1 MTLTDSNCRRFA
13 PAGRIPVLA
22 ESASFPQ
29 SSRERRQSRQR
40 RFRMWTQRFRFF
52 DFLRPDCPRCFE
64 PVAGLP
70 NRCACCHEPLEG
82 NPAWEQQRKNTAWI
96 LLAGP
101 VGVFAAV
108 ISHWP
113 RA

>member
-22 ESASFPQ
+22 KSDSFPQ
-29 SSRERRQSRQR
+29 SSREHRQSRQR
-40 RFRMWTQRFRFF
+40 RFRMWTQTFRFL
-52 DFLRPDCPRCFE
+52 DFLRPSCPRCFE

-82 NPAWEQQRKNTAWI
+82 NPAWEQQRKKTAWI

-101 VGVFAAV
+101 VGVFATV
-108 ISHWP
+108 ISLWP
-113 RA
+113 HA